1 MNEIINMILTQY
13 VVKIIIKKYR
23 DTSSFLMTIYSLA
36 WVVPK
41 FIKPVLYGRT
51 FSPRFL
57 Q

>member
-41 FIKPVLYGRT
+41 FIKPVLYGRA